1 MPEENPLSQRQL
13 EVLEL
18 VSKGCSNSDIA
29 RLLHVSHNTVKT
41 HLSNILRLL
50 DLSNRTEASVWYE
63 QHYSQ
68 ELQGQFLPLTV
79 RDGAGV
85 TEYPTLTQDLADI
98 LGRRDLIQICENDAE
113 CLYTLELRKNEN
125 GQLFLALLYQET
137 HPSRQMLWSKVLED
151 SAGAPRVVCHLAAQL
166 GNKLVNHYATEV
178 LATRT
183 ALAGLTP
190 LFQVEHKLRHRSRQ
204 HLTEAH
210 ETLSQLQQRYPDVP
224 VVHSY
229 RAIVVYVSLLEG
241 FLPATGDSLGM
252 LAESAQYACNM
263 APESALAQQAFAL
276 HCMLNK
282 QYGLA
287 LKHISLAVEINPVLE
302 SALFLNGQ
310 VLALNGHYQQALAC
324 YDDYLALYPEGELSG
339 RCYAGM
345 CLVHYLSGN
354 FAEAK
359 ELAHQAMLYNQTV
372 QAGLCLVLISIA
384 VREEDDRQLASL
396 LNELYTI
403 TGGDQ
408 NRVNNVMAF
417 VSAVIPAE
425 SVQPF
430 FADLVAAGVTGG
442 VTRRSPA

>member
-1 MPEENPLSQRQL
+1 MPEDNSLSQRQL

-29 RLLHVSHNTVKT
+29 RLLHLSNNTVKT
-41 HLSNILRLL
+41 HLSNILRIL

-63 QHYSQ
+63 QHYNQ
-68 ELQGQFLPLTV
+68 ELQGQFLRLTV
-79 RDGAGV
+79 RADADV
-85 TEYPTLTQDLADI
+85 TEYGDLTLDLADI

-125 GQLFLALLYQET
+125 NQLFLALLYQDV

-151 SAGAPRVVCHLAAQL
+151 PGAPRVACHLAAQL

-178 LATRT
+178 LATRSAIT
-183 ALAGLTP
+183 GLTP
-190 LFQVEHKLRHRSRQ
+190 LFLVEYKLRHRSQQ

-210 ETLSQLQQRYPDVP
+210 ESLSQLHQRYPDVP
-224 VVHSY
+224 IVNSY

-241 FLPATGDSLGM
+241 FLPATAESLQM

-276 HCMLNK
+276 HCMLK
-282 QYGLA
+282 KRYELA
-287 LKHISLAVEINPVLE
+287 LKHISLAVEINPILE

-310 VLALNGHYQQALAC
+310 VLALNGHYQQALAS

-384 VREEDDRQLASL
+384 VREEDERQLAAL
-396 LNELYTI
+396 LNELDAI

-408 NRVNNVMAF
+408 DRVNNVMVF

-430 FADLVAAGVTGG
+430 FADLVTAGVTGG
-442 VTRRSPA
+442 ATRRSPA